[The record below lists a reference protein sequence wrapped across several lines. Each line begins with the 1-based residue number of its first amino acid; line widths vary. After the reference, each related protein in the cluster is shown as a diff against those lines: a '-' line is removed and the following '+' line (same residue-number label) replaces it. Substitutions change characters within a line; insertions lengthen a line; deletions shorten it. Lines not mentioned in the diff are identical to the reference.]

1 MVQTEGKGDEGGRG
15 PSTWDRNIQDST
27 GITDVAVDSYN
38 RYKVYMNIATQ
49 FSINDIKPI
58 LQKDLDKK

>member
-27 GITDVAVDSYN
+27 GITEVAVDSYN
-38 RYKVYMNIATQ
+38 RYKVYMNIAT
-49 FSINDIKPI
+49 
-58 LQKDLDKK
+58 